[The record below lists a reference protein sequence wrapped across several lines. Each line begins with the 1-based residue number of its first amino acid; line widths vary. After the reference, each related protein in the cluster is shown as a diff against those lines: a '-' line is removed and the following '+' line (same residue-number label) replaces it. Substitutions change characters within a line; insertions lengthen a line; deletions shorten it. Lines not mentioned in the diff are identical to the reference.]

1 MRDPDRHVSAS
12 TDASFDTVKAR
23 YYSIPTTRAS
33 KNPSHLLDALVRH
46 ELFLHPRKDYRTAML
61 EILEHDPELKRMYAA
76 S

>member
-1 MRDPDRHVSAS
+1 MPDPDRRVSAP
-12 TDASFDTVKAR
+12 TGASFETVKAR
-23 YYSIPTTRAS
+23 YYSIPATRAS

-61 EILEHDPELKRMYAA
+61 EILEHDADLKRMYAA